1 MQKFLKHYRL
11 IPFLLALIV
20 TVSLSYGVVY
30 AQGAQALSG
39 DDVCGQWDE
48 ATKTIKNPCTING
61 IVDVAKNVLA
71 VIIMLGLPLLVVFIT
86 YRFVMAWFALQ
97 QGNANAYKEALQ
109 KAGSALIGFMLIVA
123 LFGGLLFA
131 MLQYFGVKDSIL
143 DIEVFKRISSHV
155 VEKAYAESPSCL
167 KPVQGSLGKE
177 CIFVSKGKTM
187 TGTIKV
193 TIYPYTY
200 FCEDSTGIRSGVED
214 YAVDDCSI
222 YKNNTVCKVNDYYH
236 TFGVCSGGSVP
247 VDGATYKCPDGTMVL
262 PSDAKF
268 CNKGTPSTVCSSS
281 NIGATCTLSDNSNG
295 KCSQVLINNVE
306 TYTCAP
312 VLVAGT
318 NGTTD
323 PKYQNNPTTKTAV
336 GQSSGSYEQLPNPIN
351 ANSLY
356 DLILDVVRLIMRFFI
371 YPALISIWV
380 WTGFAFVF
388 AQGRPEALTKAK
400 KWLMWA
406 FATTL
411 VIFFL
416 QAFLTAVQGT
426 VQKILPGT
434 GTTQQ

>member
-1 MQKFLKHYRL
+1 MKKFLKHYRL

-30 AQGAQALSG
+30 AQGTQALSG
-39 DDVCGQWDE
+39 DTVCGQWNPNAKNKDGTMGAIE
-48 ATKTIKNPCTING
+48 NPCTILG

-97 QGNANAYKEALQ
+97 QGNASAYKDALQ
-109 KAGSALIGFMLIVA
+109 KAGNALLGFMLIVA

-131 MLQYFGVKDSIL
+131 MLQYFGVKDSGALNLLKLFSDAFIP
-143 DIEVFKRISSHV
+143 H
-155 VEKAYAESPSCL
+155 AYA
-167 KPVQGSLGKE
+167 QGQ
-177 CIFVSKGKTM
+177 T
-187 TGTIKV
+187 
-193 TIYPYTY
+193 
-200 FCEDSTGIRSGVED
+200 
-214 YAVDDCSI
+214 
-222 YKNNTVCKVNDYYH
+222 
-236 TFGVCSGGSVP
+236 
-247 VDGATYKCPDGTMVL
+247 
-262 PSDAKF
+262 
-268 CNKGTPSTVCSSS
+268 
-281 NIGATCTLSDNSNG
+281 
-295 KCSQVLINNVE
+295 
-306 TYTCAP
+306 
-312 VLVAGT
+312 
-318 NGTTD
+318 
-323 PKYQNNPTTKTAV
+323 
-336 GQSSGSYEQLPNPIN
+336 LPNPIR

-416 QAFLTAVQGT
+416 QAFLVAVQGT
-426 VQKILPGT
+426 VQKILPGGG
-434 GTTQQ
+434 GTTANGS

>member
-11 IPFLLALIV
+11 IPFLLAIIV

-131 MLQYFGVKDSIL
+131 MLQYFGVKDSG
-143 DIEVFKRISSHV
+143 DINPLQLLKLFSDAFIPH
-155 VEKAYAESPSCL
+155 AYA
-167 KPVQGSLGKE
+167 QGQ
-177 CIFVSKGKTM
+177 T
-187 TGTIKV
+187 
-193 TIYPYTY
+193 
-200 FCEDSTGIRSGVED
+200 
-214 YAVDDCSI
+214 
-222 YKNNTVCKVNDYYH
+222 
-236 TFGVCSGGSVP
+236 
-247 VDGATYKCPDGTMVL
+247 
-262 PSDAKF
+262 
-268 CNKGTPSTVCSSS
+268 
-281 NIGATCTLSDNSNG
+281 
-295 KCSQVLINNVE
+295 
-306 TYTCAP
+306 
-312 VLVAGT
+312 
-318 NGTTD
+318 
-323 PKYQNNPTTKTAV
+323 
-336 GQSSGSYEQLPNPIN
+336 LPNPIR

-388 AQGRPEALTKAK
+388 SQGRPEALTKAK

-416 QAFLTAVQGT
+416 QAFLVAVQGT

-434 GTTQQ
+434 GTTQQQATSPAPYTVTSSIPDGALGSVCTINGSYGTMGPNNECQVGRGAGSSNTAMFCQYKVAGTLCTPSGSSGVGVCRTNASGVSECAVAKAGDYCLDTASRNGSIDQFGQCVFGTADGRIAPQEKQNGSACVDNGKSGTWSNGTCYVGGVR